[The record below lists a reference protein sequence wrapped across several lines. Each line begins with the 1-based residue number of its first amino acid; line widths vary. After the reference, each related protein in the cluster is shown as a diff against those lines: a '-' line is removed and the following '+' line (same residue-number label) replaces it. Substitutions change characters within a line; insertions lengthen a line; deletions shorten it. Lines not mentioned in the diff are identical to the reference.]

1 MAKKDRRDSFRTTT
15 QAGRL
20 LRLTGMTTSIAT
32 RVATHSVRGFF
43 RSDED
48 QGRDRERLMRDI
60 GREVAATLGEMKGA
74 VMKVGQVAS
83 QMKDILP
90 DEVSEALAVLQKSS
104 APMPF
109 SVIRRQIRRELEG
122 EPEELFARFDEEPFA
137 SASIGQVHRA
147 ALHDGREVV
156 VKVQYPAVRESVNS
170 DMKQLRR
177 ILRLGGLL
185 KVDEPTLNAIFEE
198 IRAQLDEELD
208 YEQEAAHVRL
218 FHEFHREDPQIIIP
232 EVVDERSTEK
242 VLTLTYEAGD
252 DLDTLRDDPAY
263 DQELRN
269 HFGRLI
275 FNTIG
280 RQIFELGVVHCD
292 PHPGNF
298 AYRRDGSLVIYDFGA
313 VKRIP
318 PEDLA
323 VFRRTMRAA
332 LAEDYRELE
341 RALRDL
347 GIRKEGGPEVSDDFY
362 AGWVRLIRPAF
373 DEEPFDFSNSRM
385 HIHLAKRTQST
396 PWKYLECFRPS
407 ARTLLVDRVLGG
419 HYWTM
424 VNLGVNTAFRSDLE
438 QVLEA
443 TPASGAEPGH

>member
-1 MAKKDRRDSFRTTT
+1 MARKDKRGSFRTTT

-32 RVATHSVRGFF
+32 RMATHSVRGVF
-43 RSDED
+43 RSEEN
-48 QGRDRERLMRDI
+48 QARDRERLMRDI

-90 DEVSEALAVLQKSS
+90 DEVAEALAVLQKSS

-109 SVIRRQIRRELEG
+109 SVIRRQIRRELG
-122 EPEELFARFDEEPFA
+122 DEPEVLFSRFDEEPFA

-147 ALHDGREVV
+147 TSLDGREVV

-185 KVDEPTLNAIFEE
+185 KVEEKVLDAIFDE
-198 IRAQLDEELD
+198 IRNQLDEELD
-208 YEQEAAHVRL
+208 YDKEAAHVKL
-218 FHEFHREDPQIIIP
+218 FHEFHRDNPLLVIP
-232 EVVDERSTEK
+232 EVVDERTNDR
-242 VLTLTYEAGD
+242 VLTLTYEPGD
-252 DLDTLRDDPAY
+252 DLETLRNDPEY
-263 DQELRN
+263 DQPLRN
-269 HFGRLI
+269 HFGKLI
-275 FNTIG
+275 FDTIG
-280 RQIFELGVVHCD
+280 EQMFRLGTVHCD

-298 AYRRDGSLVIYDFGA
+298 AYRKDGRLVIYDFGA
-313 VKRIP
+313 VKRISE
-318 PEDLA
+318 EDLA
-323 VFRRTMRAA
+323 IFRRTMRAA
-332 LAEDYRELE
+332 LEGDYRALE
-341 RALRDL
+341 AGLREL

-362 AGWVRLIRPAF
+362 EGWVSLILPAF
-373 DEEPFDFSNSRM
+373 DEKPFDFSRSRM
-385 HIHLAKRTQST
+385 HIHLAMRTRET
-396 PWKYLECFRPS
+396 PWKYLESFQPS

-424 VNLGVNTAFRSDLE
+424 VNLGVNTAFRENLE
-438 QVLEA
+438 KVLARGE
-443 TPASGAEPGH
+443 EVEHRQ